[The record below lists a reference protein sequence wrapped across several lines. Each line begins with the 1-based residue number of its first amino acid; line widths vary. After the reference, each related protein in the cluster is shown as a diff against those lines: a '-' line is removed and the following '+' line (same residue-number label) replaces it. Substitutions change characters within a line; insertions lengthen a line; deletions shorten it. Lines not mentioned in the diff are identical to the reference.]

1 MNITNV
7 GGGVTNF
14 SKDHITSC
22 NSMSTVVDCTAVAL
36 NQRKRFCSAVAVLV
50 MLDRC
55 CACFCPFLRFGVA
68 TSAQE
73 LTLLHSAAQ
82 EMPEKEHPDIPSSAS
97 MTLLVK

>member
-1 MNITNV
+1 
-7 GGGVTNF
+7 
-14 SKDHITSC
+14 
-22 NSMSTVVDCTAVAL
+22 
-36 NQRKRFCSAVAVLV
+36 
-50 MLDRC
+50 
-55 CACFCPFLRFGVA
+55 LRFGVA